1 MCELEAI
8 KEDGA
13 SEAYSPGTDYWATLY
28 GETFIKEARSE
39 IWYKIHPFGHSNS
52 LSPTTRRAWS
62 NRISLVSRTGYD
74 SAVLIHQIVWFIR

>member
-28 GETFIKEARSE
+28 GETFIKEASSE
-39 IWYKIHPFGHSNS
+39 I
-52 LSPTTRRAWS
+52 
-62 NRISLVSRTGYD
+62 
-74 SAVLIHQIVWFIR
+74 